1 MASDSIH
8 ETDPEKAGNTQH
20 ELNDAEPGTTD
31 VCSLSSTSNLNPANP
46 PFASQP
52 TYTPAEERLLLRH
65 QDLTILP
72 LSAFIYFLCYLDRSN
87 IGNARILN
95 SSTHHDMQTVIG
107 ATQHQFN
114 IALMIFLVGYA
125 LFEVPSNILLK
136 KLRPSRWLAFLM
148 FSWGAITMGLGGVN
162 SFSATAGV
170 RFLLGA
176 FEAGLFPG
184 LVYYLTFWYRSDER
198 SVRVAF
204 ILSTASLAGAFGGA
218 IAYGIGHMNMAR
230 GLEAWRWLFIIEGA
244 PSCVSAA
251 LVWWLLPDYP
261 EEFLKGRQREVAV
274 ERLRVEGS
282 KRDHRSMTWHDAE
295 NTLMDWRLYAHYL
308 IYWGVSVPFSS
319 LSLFTPSITAGL
331 GYVDLQAQL
340 MTVPP
345 YAAAYGGCSL

>member
-1 MASDSIH
+1 
-8 ETDPEKAGNTQH
+8 
-20 ELNDAEPGTTD
+20 
-31 VCSLSSTSNLNPANP
+31 
-46 PFASQP
+46 
-52 TYTPAEERLLLRH
+52 
-65 QDLTILP
+65 
-72 LSAFIYFLCYLDRSN
+72 
-87 IGNARILN
+87 
-95 SSTHHDMQTVIG
+95 MQTTIG

-282 KRDHRSMTWHDAE
+282 KRDHRSMTWHDAQ
-295 NTLMDWRLYAHYL
+295 NTLVDWRLYGHYL

-345 YAAAYGGCSL
+345 YAAAYGGFF